1 MRVVAEDLDWEV
13 DEGVDDDDLEELVLL
28 VLLEDARKSS

>member
-1 MRVVAEDLDWEV
+1 MRVVAEDLDVEV